1 LNFLVWKNLEEKI
14 RQWAIDRGELYMA
27 IYAQEELDTIGD
39 NQVCIPTH
47 IAIIL
52 STTICFALEVKAP
65 VVKSPVDPTAKA
77 TEVKGK
83 ATTAAKKELVDI
95 NTASE
100 DQLKAIPGVGDAY
113 SKKIIAGRPYTK
125 KDQLVSKKIVP
136 KATYSKI
143 KDLIV
148 ATQPKK

>member
-1 LNFLVWKNLEEKI
+1 MNKMFSKIVALVFAL
-14 RQWAIDRGELYMA
+14 
-27 IYAQEELDTIGD
+27 
-39 NQVCIPTH
+39 
-47 IAIIL
+47 IL
-52 STTICFALEVKAP
+52 SSSICFAYEVKAP
-65 VVKSPVDPTAKA
+65 VVPTVDPTAKA
-77 TEVKGK
+77 ADMKGK

-100 DQLKAIPGVGDAY
+100 DQLKAMPGVGDAY